1 MVAAS
6 SVWGLSPI
14 YYKALAE
21 VPPLE
26 VLSHRTLWSF
36 VLFATILILQG
47 RFGLLISELRRWRVF
62 LVVAG
67 AGLLISINWF
77 VFILS
82 IQIGRAVEA
91 SLGYYVFPLVAVA
104 LGFLVFHDPMGLR
117 RAAAV
122 ALAVAAVLTLS
133 IGLGAAPWIS
143 LVLATTFGTYG
154 LIKKFLDLPPVV
166 SVTGEVLLLLPLAL
180 VWLWGVNMDGWTG
193 VAGRPGGYF
202 SRDLYITALLVFS
215 GIMTAGPLML
225 FSYATRRLSL
235 SSVGLIQYLNPS
247 LQFSVAVLLFHERFT
262 RWHAIAFGMIW
273 MALALYT
280 WAGLRQEKS
289 RLMAASRPVTDV
301 ITDR

>member
-154 LIKKFLDLPPVV
+154 LIKKSLDLPPVV

-202 SRDLYITALLVFS
+202 GRDLYITALLVFS

-247 LQFSVAVLLFHERFT
+247 LQFSVAVLLFHESFT